1 MQGEHL
7 KLLGLLLTSTL
18 VFTGFAAIQVPAL
31 ATPNSEATES
41 PLVLPQELK
50 GESSDGS
57 VQSEDAQAWTYEP
70 VGLIVEL
77 SGEKG
82 KGIVGSKKALR
93 NFVAEEIAEDRSLER
108 SLSDLSLEN
117 TLEPGTHVFRTPDEV
132 PLDDLE
138 SLAGE
143 LESKTGVESVDIEY
157 RIFLPG
163 ATSSNSGSTS
173 PNVGATSSVGEPA
186 IALPPSS
193 RRASVRPAAI
203 QNRPTWGLDR
213 IDQISLP
220 LDSKY
225 DYDSAGSG
233 VRIYVIDSG
242 INWTHNDF
250 TNRVPYAYTFY
261 RDWNN
266 NPTAWDCNGH
276 GTHVASTAAGTTY
289 GVAKAATIVPI
300 RVFDCGGS
308 TTTSMIWSAIDIV
321 SDDLA
326 SSPSD
331 AVVNMSLGGPFS
343 STTNSKINNLVN
355 SGVPVVVAS
364 GNDSSNACYSSP
376 ASATEA
382 ITVNASTR
390 FDTDA
395 WFSNYGSCTDIYA
408 PGEDVTAAWW
418 TSNSSTSTISGTSM
432 ASPHVAG
439 AVARLISAGYPT
451 DSDFETI
458 LASKNQAMNTG
469 LSGDPTALLYLG
481 KEPFSTVGS
490 VEISGL
496 PVLGQQLTATLGG
509 TWVPTPTSVSYQWR
523 ANGLAIRN
531 ATNSSY
537 TLTSTDV
544 GKAISVAVSTSAAGY
559 LAASSVSSATS
570 NVLAA
575 MSFTTTAAPTISG
588 LTESGAAIV
597 GRTLTASVSGW
608 EPTATTLRHQWLSN
622 GSAISGATASSYVLK
637 ATDVGKAISVRVTG
651 SRTSYTAITLTST
664 ATGAV
669 LSGLPFDTTSA
680 PTISGLTDSGAA
692 IVGRTL
698 TASVSDWE
706 PTATTVTYQ
715 WLSNGSAISGATTS
729 SYVLKA
735 ADVGKAIS
743 VRVTGSRTSYSTTA
757 LTSTATGAVL
767 SGLPFDSTSAPTIS
781 GLTDSGAAIVGRTL
795 TASVSDW
802 EPTATTISYQWLS
815 NGSAIRGA
823 TTTSYLLK
831 AADVGKA
838 ISVRVTGSRSGYST
852 TALTSTATGA
862 VLSGLPFDTTSAPT
876 ISGTPV
882 VGQTLSA
889 SVSGWD
895 PTPTR
900 LTYQWLANG
909 SPINRATGA
918 TYRLVAAN
926 VGRTITVRVT
936 GTAPGRASVTLTSSP
951 TSTVTR

>member
-1 MQGEHL
+1 MQGEHM
-7 KLLGLLLTSTL
+7 KLLGLFLTSTL
-18 VFTGFAAIQVPAL
+18 VFSGFAVIQLPAS
-31 ATPNSEATES
+31 ATPNSEVYETS
-41 PLVLPQELK
+41 SVLPPELK
-50 GESSDGS
+50 GESSDAS
-57 VQSEDAQAWTYEP
+57 EQSLDADPWTYEP

-93 NFVAEEIAEDRSLER
+93 NFVAEEISEDRSLEG

-132 PLDDLE
+132 PLEDLE

-143 LESKTGVESVDIEY
+143 LESNSGVESVDIEY

-173 PNVGATSSVGEPA
+173 SKVGATSSVGEPA
-186 IALPPSS
+186 IQLPPTSGRS
-193 RRASVRPAAI
+193 SVRPAAI
-203 QNRPTWGLDR
+203 QTRPTWGLDR

-250 TNRVPYAYTFY
+250 RNRVPYSWTFY
-261 RDWNN
+261 RDSFG
-266 NPTAWDCNGH
+266 NPTTWDCNGH

-308 TTTSMIWSAIDIV
+308 TTTSMIWSAIDTV

-326 SSPSD
+326 SSPSN

-364 GNDSSNACYSSP
+364 GNESLNACDTSP
-376 ASATEA
+376 ASATGA

-408 PGEDVTAAWW
+408 PGEDITAAWW

-451 DSDFETI
+451 NSDFETI

-481 KEPFSTVGS
+481 KEPFSTVGT

-496 PVLGQQLTATLGG
+496 PVLGQQLTAALGG
-509 TWVPTPTSVSYQWR
+509 TWSPTPTAVSYQWR
-523 ANGLAIRN
+523 ANGLSIRN
-531 ATNSSY
+531 ATGSSY

-544 GKAISVAVSTSAAGY
+544 GKAISVAVTTSAAGY
-559 LAASSVSSATS
+559 LAANTVSSSTS
-570 NVLAA
+570 NVLGA

-608 EPTATTLRHQWLSN
+608 EPTAN
-622 GSAISGATASSYVLK
+622 
-637 ATDVGKAISVRVTG
+637 
-651 SRTSYTAITLTST
+651 
-664 ATGAV
+664 
-669 LSGLPFDTTSA
+669 
-680 PTISGLTDSGAA
+680 TI
-692 IVGRTL
+692 
-698 TASVSDWE
+698 
-706 PTATTVTYQ
+706 TYQ
-715 WLSNGSAISGATTS
+715 WLSNGSAIRRATTA

-743 VRVTGSRTSYSTTA
+743 VRVTGSRTSYSTTT
-757 LTSTATGAVL
+757 LTSTATSAVL
-767 SGLPFDSTSAPTIS
+767 SGLPFDTTAAPTIS
-781 GLTDSGAAIVGRTL
+781 GLTESGAAIVGRTL

-802 EPTATTISYQWLS
+802 EPTANTITYQWLS

-823 TTTSYLLK
+823 TTASYVLK

-838 ISVRVTGSRSGYST
+838 ISVRVTGSRTSYST
-852 TALTSTATGA
+852 TTLTSTATSA
-862 VLSGLPFDTTSAPT
+862 VLSGLPFDTTAAPT
-876 ISGTPV
+876 ISGSAV

-889 SVSGWD
+889 TVAGWD

-909 SPINRATGA
+909 SPIRRATGA

-926 VGRTITVRVT
+926 VGRTISVRVT
-936 GTAPGRASVTLTSSP
+936 GTAPGRASVTLTSNP
-951 TSTVTR
+951 TSAVTR